1 MLHPVIAS
9 REVTRYILD
18 TFGLHTKKRFGQ
30 NFLINESVVRGIA
43 EKAKIGPGDLV
54 LEVGPGIGTL
64 TQALAETGADVKSV
78 EIDES
83 LLPILRKTLEGY
95 DNVEIIHGDI
105 LKVDLKDI
113 TGGKPF
119 TVAAN
124 LPYYITT
131 PIIFSLLE
139 ANLPLKR
146 IVVMVQKKWLSG
158 WPLSLEQRLMG
169 PFPWRCSIIRS
180 PSWQFPFR
188 LTISCRPQRLIP
200 WSSYV
205 KKGRAPLS
213 MWMRLYMLRSCGR
226 LFPSAGRCSAPV

>member
-131 PIIFSLLE
+131 PIVMKFLEEGDKVKITLRFRGREMAHQQLGIELLNRVRDDVGE
-139 ANLPLKR
+139 AGKVESMPKLEGR
-146 IVVMVQKKWLSG
+146 QMVM
-158 WPLSLEQRLMG
+158 M
-169 PFPWRCSIIRS
+169 I
-180 PSWQFPFR
+180 
-188 LTISCRPQRLIP
+188 
-200 WSSYV
+200 
-205 KKGRAPLS
+205 AP
-213 MWMRLYMLRSCGR
+213 R
-226 LFPSAGRCSAPV
+226 

>member
-64 TQALAETGADVKSV
+64 TQALAETGANVKSV

-95 DNVEIIHGDI
+95 DNVEIIHGAY
-105 LKVDLKDI
+105 
-113 TGGKPF
+113 P
-119 TVAAN
+119 
-124 LPYYITT
+124 
-131 PIIFSLLE
+131 
-139 ANLPLKR
+139 
-146 IVVMVQKKWLSG
+146 
-158 WPLSLEQRLMG
+158 
-169 PFPWRCSIIRS
+169 
-180 PSWQFPFR
+180 
-188 LTISCRPQRLIP
+188 
-200 WSSYV
+200 
-205 KKGRAPLS
+205 
-213 MWMRLYMLRSCGR
+213 
-226 LFPSAGRCSAPV
+226 

>member
-146 IVVMVQKKWLSG
+146 IVVMVQKEVAERMAAHPGTKAYG
-158 WPLSLEQRLMG
+158 PLSLALQYYSE
-169 PFPWRCSIIRS
+169 
-180 PSWQFPFR
+180 
-188 LTISCRPQRLIP
+188 PQLAIPVPAHDFMPAPRLIP

>member
-64 TQALAETGADVKSV
+64 TQALAETGADIKSV

-95 DNVEIIHGDI
+95 DMGISLRLTSKTLRGE
-105 LKVDLKDI
+105 
-113 TGGKPF
+113 
-119 TVAAN
+119 
-124 LPYYITT
+124 
-131 PIIFSLLE
+131 SLLQWRRTC
-139 ANLPLKR
+139 LITLRRPSSFPCLK
-146 IVVMVQKKWLSG
+146 QT
-158 WPLSLEQRLMG
+158 
-169 PFPWRCSIIRS
+169 FP
-180 PSWQFPFR
+180 
-188 LTISCRPQRLIP
+188 
-200 WSSYV
+200 
-205 KKGRAPLS
+205 
-213 MWMRLYMLRSCGR
+213 
-226 LFPSAGRCSAPV
+226 

>member
-64 TQALAETGADVKSV
+64 TQALAETGANVKSV

-146 IVVMVQKKWLSG
+146 IVVMVQKEVAERMAARPGTKAYG
-158 WPLSLEQRLMG
+158 PLSLALQYYSEPQLAIPVPAHDFM
-169 PFPWRCSIIRS
+169 PAFPQWRHWNR
-180 PSWQFPFR
+180 
-188 LTISCRPQRLIP
+188 
-200 WSSYV
+200 
-205 KKGRAPLS
+205 
-213 MWMRLYMLRSCGR
+213 
-226 LFPSAGRCSAPV
+226 